1 MFLAVTLGAL
11 VQGSVGFGFALI
23 VVPVLALVDPETLPA
38 TVLLLA
44 LPLSSVMVLRER
56 RSVDLPGFLWVT
68 GGRFLGIV
76 GGLGLL
82 AAVSSPYLSVM
93 TGGLI
98 LAAVAMSLLGSSF
111 EVGNRT
117 RLVGGIASGVMGTAA
132 GVGGPPLA
140 IVYQSRPGPEL
151 RSTIALSF
159 AVGNV
164 LSLLGLAFV
173 GQFEERQFRLALLL
187 FPGLLLGLWGSRW
200 TSKFLDERWLR
211 PVILA
216 FATVSGVVVVFLG
229 LKDS

>member
-1 MFLAVTLGAL
+1 
-11 VQGSVGFGFALI
+11 
-23 VVPVLALVDPETLPA
+23 
-38 TVLLLA
+38 
-44 LPLSSVMVLRER
+44 
-56 RSVDLPGFLWVT
+56 
-68 GGRFLGIV
+68 
-76 GGLGLL
+76 
-82 AAVSSPYLSVM
+82 M

-117 RLVGGIASGVMGTAA
+117 RFAGGIASGVMGTAA

-159 AVGNV
+159 AVGNAM
-164 LSLLGLAFV
+164 SLLGLALV
-173 GQFEERQFRLALLL
+173 GEIEERQLRLALLL

-211 PVILA
+211 PVILT
-216 FATVSGVVVVFLG
+216 FATVSGVVAVFLG